1 MVTVEK
7 IIAELKI
14 GGYLDAAE
22 YIERQF
28 ATINR
33 TAEFGYMKA
42 FIVEG
47 DFSDERYRAQL
58 RALWTPYCLHHNLDV
73 DTAGYDADLN
83 GLWCKIIEVGQLV
96 QPRPLRELHVL
107 PLGVMFRLSV
117 IFLEK
122 YSEKPLTKP
131 RYRGRM

>member
-47 DFSDERYRAQL
+47 DFSDERCPERPAPG
-58 RALWTPYCLHHNLDV
+58 ALDS
-73 DTAGYDADLN
+73 
-83 GLWCKIIEVGQLV
+83 
-96 QPRPLRELHVL
+96 VL
-107 PLGVMFRLSV
+107 PPSQSRCGHGGV
-117 IFLEK
+117 
-122 YSEKPLTKP
+122 
-131 RYRGRM
+131 